1 MIHAEAADLEA
12 ELVQLGRNTADRCE
26 ATFYALVAA
35 RTADPALVAA
45 AERGR
50 REALEQGSSR
60 AESVEGIHVVVATE
74 QTVIAR
80 VRDDRGI
87 WDVTHGNRT
96 GWSCSCI
103 EAGTCCHVLAVRQVT
118 AGAVAR

>member
-1 MIHAEAADLEA
+1 MIRAEAADLEA
-12 ELVQLGRNTADRCE
+12 ELVKLGRNTADRCE

-50 REALEQGSSR
+50 REALERGSWK

-80 VRDDRGI
+80 
-87 WDVTHGNRT
+87 
-96 GWSCSCI
+96 S
-103 EAGTCCHVLAVRQVT
+103 GTT
-118 AGAVAR
+118 AASGT